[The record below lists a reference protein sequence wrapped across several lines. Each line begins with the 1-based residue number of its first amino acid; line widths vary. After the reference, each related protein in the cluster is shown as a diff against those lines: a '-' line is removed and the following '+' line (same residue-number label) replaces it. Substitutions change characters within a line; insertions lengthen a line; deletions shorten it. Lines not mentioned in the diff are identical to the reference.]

1 MVHVPPLHSSSAVH
15 ERLGS
20 FAQND
25 PTLAKRSQLMSVWPS
40 QPESSPR
47 MTEPVWSWKL
57 LATPLQPASR
67 SAPGFTLNV
76 TSPRPGHV
84 HTLLH
89 FPGQS
94 ASSVPAQSSPASAR
108 LAAHSV

>member
-1 MVHVPPLHSSSAVH
+1 MVHVPPLHSASLVQD
-15 ERLGS
+15 RLGS
-20 FAQND
+20 FAQNE
-25 PTLAKRSQLMSVWPS
+25 PTLANSSQLMSVWPS

-57 LATPLQPASR
+57 FATPLHPASR

-84 HTLLH
+84 QTLLH
-89 FPGQS
+89 FPGQR
-94 ASSVPAQSSPASAR
+94 ASSVPSHSSPASAW
-108 LAAHSV
+108 LS